1 MRGRALVLAGT
12 LLLCLPA
19 APASSTGDAERGRAI
34 YEGRTAEVN
43 GATACVRCHR
53 PSGLG
58 SFEGGIA
65 ATPIAGRQLFRPYD
79 RDTAG
84 FFTGQRSDRIRPAY
98 DDVSLREVLRS
109 GVAPDGHRLHPAMP
123 RVALDQAAAA
133 DLAQYLRSLSERPAI
148 GVDGEVIHLA
158 TVSTPETDPAR
169 RNAMLATLRE
179 FASLRNAQ
187 PRHEHE
193 RALSAARNHEMAKD
207 RKFRRWQLHHWAL
220 TGEPGSWPAQMAA
233 FYAAQPVFA
242 MLGGLGGAHWQA
254 VDDFCRVERVP
265 CILPLVDALPAGERG
280 FYSLYFHGG
289 LGVDAVVAADHL
301 RGLGVRSVQL
311 WSDARS
317 APLAAAVRAA
327 LARAGIEVHT
337 DAPAVV
343 SMLPVPEHL
352 ARARVDS
359 LTPTTVWLPGNRL
372 VARTDL
378 DDLVRHAPHTVVV
391 SPLRAMADASV
402 LRRTEGWLS
411 QRGLSVSHAE
421 VAAAALQ
428 AATVLGDALTHI
440 DFDFT
445 REYVLEL
452 LEHGLENMVP
462 YGPYPR
468 LAIAADQR
476 EASKGSYLGRIEQ
489 GRLSWSWRPVAR

>member
-1 MRGRALVLAGT
+1 MSGTLYGLGIGPGDPGLITLKAMEILARVPVIAYPAPEGGESLVRAIADPHVPAGRTEIAIATPMAIERFPAQEIYDRYAAILAGH
-12 LLLCLPA
+12 LDDGRDVAVLCEGDPFFYGSFMYLFERLAARYPAVVVPGVSSLAAVTAAAGTPLVSRNEVLSVLPA
-19 APASSTGDAERGRAI
+19 PLPEAELEARLARA
-34 YEGRTAEVN
+34 E
-43 GATACVRCHR
+43 
-53 PSGLG
+53 
-58 SFEGGIA
+58 
-65 ATPIAGRQLFRPYD
+65 
-79 RDTAG
+79 
-84 FFTGQRSDRIRPAY
+84 
-98 DDVSLREVLRS
+98 
-109 GVAPDGHRLHPAMP
+109 
-123 RVALDQAAAA
+123 AAAVMKVGRHA
-133 DLAQYLRSLSERPAI
+133 GKVRRVLDRLGLM
-148 GVDGEVIHLA
+148 DWA
-158 TVSTPETDPAR
+158 TYV
-169 RNAMLATLRE
+169 
-179 FASLRNAQ
+179 
-187 PRHEHE
+187 E
-193 RALSAARNHEMAKD
+193 RASMSNQR
-207 RKFRRWQLHHWAL
+207 
-220 TGEPGSWPAQMAA
+220 
-233 FYAAQPVFA
+233 
-242 MLGGLGGAHWQA
+242 
-254 VDDFCRVERVP
+254 
-265 CILPLVDALPAGERG
+265 ILPLVDALPAGERG